1 MKALQILL
9 LIVLLAGCASD
20 LTPRRTMLVK
30 ATPQERAEQA
40 NAIYAAYFEESLRLN
55 PLRATFLGQKR
66 YTDQLPNFL
75 SLDFRQRQQA
85 MHSNFL
91 EQIREVDPEG
101 FSPTDD
107 LSYELFV
114 YQRTRSLFGFDFPG
128 HLMPINQFRNF
139 GNTMASLGSGR
150 GSQPFETVADYDNW
164 LKRVHGFVVLMDQAA
179 DNMEAGIKA
188 GIVQPRIL
196 MEKVLPQ
203 LAAHVVEYPEQS
215 VFWGPVKA
223 LPDSF
228 SAQDKTRLEEDYRR
242 TIVNVIVPAYQRL
255 HQYIET
261 RYLPKCR
268 ATVGLSA
275 LPGGEAWYAFL
286 VEQYTTTALTPKQ
299 IHEIGLEE
307 VSRIHGAMREVIAQV
322 GFDGD
327 LAAFFQFTRDDPQFV
342 FESREAMLQAYRA
355 LRNRVDAAT
364 PRLFSIQPKADYE
377 VRAVEAYRE
386 RSAAGGSYQRAS
398 ADGGRPGIFY
408 VNTFDLAA
416 RPTWAVES
424 LFLHEAAPGH
434 HFQLS
439 IQQEL
444 GTLPDFR
451 RFSGFT
457 AYAEGWGLYAETLGK
472 ELGLYQDPYQY
483 FGALNAELWRAIRL
497 VVDTGIHAQGWS
509 RERVLEYMFEN
520 SAVAEARAI
529 AEAERF
535 MAIPGQALAYKIGQL
550 KISELRAR
558 AESALGS
565 AFDVREF
572 HNRVLENGSLPL
584 AILESKIDRW
594 LADQGTAPTGH

>member
-9 LIVLLAGCASD
+9 LTVFLAGCASE

-30 ATPQERAEQA
+30 ATPAERAERA

-85 MHSNFL
+85 MHSHFL
-91 EQIREVDPEG
+91 EQIREIDIGG
-101 FSPTDD
+101 FTPADRLT
-107 LSYELFV
+107 YELFV
-114 YQRTRSLFGFDFPG
+114 YQRTRSLFGFDYPG

-150 GSQPFETVADYDNW
+150 GSQPFETVADYHNW
-164 LKRVHGFVVLMDQAA
+164 LKRVNGFVVLMDQAA

-203 LAAHVVEYPEQS
+203 LAAHVVDEPEDS
-215 VFWGPVKA
+215 VFWGPIKQMPDTFTPQEKA
-223 LPDSF
+223 E
-228 SAQDKTRLEEDYRR
+228 LESDYRR
-242 TIVNVIVPAYQRL
+242 TIANVIVPAYQRL
-255 HQYIET
+255 HRYIET
-261 RYLPKCR
+261 RYLPKSR
-268 ATVGLSA
+268 TTVGLSA

-286 VEQYTTTALTPKQ
+286 VEQYTTTSLTPQQ
-299 IHEIGLEE
+299 IHEIGLQE
-307 VSRIHGAMREVIAQV
+307 VSRIHEAMHGVMADV
-322 GFDGD
+322 GFEGD
-327 LAAFFQFTRDDPQFV
+327 LAAFFEFTRDDPQFV
-342 FESREAMLQAYRA
+342 FKSRDALLEAYRA
-355 LRNRVDAAT
+355 LRDRVDAAT
-364 PRLFSIQPKADYE
+364 PKLFSVRPEAEYE
-377 VRAVEAYRE
+377 VRAVEPYRE

-398 ADGGRPGIFY
+398 ADGTRPGIFY

-416 RPTWAVES
+416 RPSWSVES

-434 HFQLS
+434 HFQIS

-444 GTLPDFR
+444 DDLPDFR

-457 AYAEGWGLYAETLGK
+457 AYAEGWGLYAETLGR
-472 ELGLYQDPYQY
+472 ELGMYQDPYQY

-497 VVDTGIHAQGWS
+497 VVDTGIHAKGWS

-558 AESALGS
+558 AEAELGT

-572 HNRVLENGSLPL
+572 HSRVLENGSLPL
-584 AILESKIDRW
+584 AILESNIDQW
-594 LADQGTAPTGH
+594 LLQQTASGETD